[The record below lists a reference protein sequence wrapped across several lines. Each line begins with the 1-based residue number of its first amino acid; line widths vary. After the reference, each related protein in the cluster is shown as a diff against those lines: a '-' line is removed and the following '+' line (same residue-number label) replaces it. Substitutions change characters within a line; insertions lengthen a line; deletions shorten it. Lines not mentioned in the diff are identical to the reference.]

1 MEERYLQETKMLDF
15 SSPEI
20 EKLVTERGW
29 RSLPPFGRVK
39 SIYSFVRDEI
49 LFGYNTDDSIPASCV
64 LSDGCGQ
71 CNTKSTLFMAL
82 LRACSIECRIHG
94 FTIHKRLQKGAMT
107 GLVYLLAPENVFHS
121 WVEVHLGDR
130 WYITEGI
137 ILDERYL
144 SGLRRKFPPHAGPFV
159 GYGVAVKDWKD
170 INVDFDGNDTFIQ
183 SEGINGDFGVY
194 DSPDDLLSGHGQEMS
209 HLKAFV
215 YRHIGRHLMNRNV
228 GRTRGCVDR
237 E

>member
-1 MEERYLQETKMLDF
+1 MVNEKTDPDICMKRGRIVFSVLF
-15 SSPEI
+15 SSFLLWFSEFLLASDCTAVAENVDACEI
-20 EKLVTERGW
+20 TG
-29 RSLPPFGRVK
+29 
-39 SIYSFVRDEI
+39 
-49 LFGYNTDDSIPASCV
+49 DSIPASRV
-64 LSDGCGQ
+64 LYDGCGQ
-71 CNTKSTLFMAL
+71 CNTKSNLFMAL

-94 FTIHKRLQKGAMT
+94 FTIHKRLQNGAMT

-137 ILDERYL
+137 ILDSRYL
-144 SGLRRKFPPHAGPFV
+144 SALRRKFPPHAGPFV

-170 INVDFDGNDTFIQ
+170 LNVDFNGNDTFIQ
-183 SEGINGDFGVY
+183 SEGINGDYGVC
-194 DSPDDLLSGHGQEMS
+194 DSPDDLLSDHGQEMS

-228 GRTRGCVDR
+228 GITRGCVDR